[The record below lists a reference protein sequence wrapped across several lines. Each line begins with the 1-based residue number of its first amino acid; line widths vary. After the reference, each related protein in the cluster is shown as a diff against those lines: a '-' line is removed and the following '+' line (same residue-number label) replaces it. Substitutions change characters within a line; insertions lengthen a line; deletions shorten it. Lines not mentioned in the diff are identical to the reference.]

1 MVVLNLLKHLEVK
14 AYFLVILTRGMINK
28 IESAL
33 IGGLPR
39 PFKFSRALVKFREG
53 KLEKNEFERI
63 YNEYLKRSLSKL
75 KDVGINNTVHGL
87 YLWDDLFSP
96 FSSSMHGVKQGP
108 LFRFFDNNFY
118 YRIPVIEN
126 QVKLESP
133 ATIDWYKSTI
143 KVANEFGLNVHA
155 MIPGPLTFALMSENK
170 YYTSMKNLV
179 KDLASALG
187 TEIYFLAK
195 EGARIIELHEPYLIK
210 VTDTP
215 TLEVFKEALSILKD
229 NLDITLWVQ
238 TYFGSAFHLIP
249 FKDSYDI
256 LGLDFTSIKEPLTS
270 LKKFEIKDLSLAIGL
285 IDSRNTK
292 MERVKI
298 LRSIIKDITKMNPK
312 NLFIT
317 PSSMMDFIPE
327 SVAFKKLRVLSR
339 SLMGVA

>member
-1 MVVLNLLKHLEVK
+1 MALSLLRCLEAK
-14 AYFLVILTRGMINK
+14 AYFLVILIRGMINK
-28 IESAL
+28 IEPAL

-39 PFKFSRALVKFREG
+39 PFKFSRILVKFREG
-53 KLEKNEFERI
+53 KLEKNEFERV

-75 KDVGINNTVHGL
+75 RDRGIKNTIHGL

-126 QVKLESP
+126 QIKLENP
-133 ATIDWYKSTI
+133 VTIDWYRSTV
-143 KVANEFGLNVHA
+143 KVANELGLNVHA
-155 MIPGPLTFALMSENK
+155 MVPGPVTFALMSENK
-170 YYTSMKNLV
+170 YYTSIKNLV
-179 KDLASALG
+179 IDLASALS

-195 EGARIIELHEPYLIK
+195 EGAKIIELHEPYLIK

-229 NLDITLWVQ
+229 NLDVTLWVQ
-238 TYFGSAFHLIP
+238 TYFGSAFHLFS
-249 FKDSYDI
+249 FKDSYDV
-256 LGLDFTSIKEPLTS
+256 LGLDFTSIREPLTS

-285 IDSRNTK
+285 IDSRNTR
-292 MERVKI
+292 MERVKV
-298 LRSIIKDITKMNPK
+298 LRSIIKDIIKMDPK
-312 NLFIT
+312 NLYIT

-339 SLMGVA
+339 SLMGVV

>member
-1 MVVLNLLKHLEVK
+1 M
-14 AYFLVILTRGMINK
+14 ANK

-39 PFKFSRALVKFREG
+39 PFKFSRVLVKFREG
-53 KLEKNEFERI
+53 KLERHEFEEI
-63 YNEYLKRSLSKL
+63 YNEYLKRSFSRLRS
-75 KDVGINNTVHGL
+75 VGINNTIHGL

-126 QVKLESP
+126 QIKLENP
-133 ATIDWYKSTI
+133 VTIDWYKNTVKIAS
-143 KVANEFGLNVHA
+143 EFGLNVHA
-155 MIPGPLTFALMSENK
+155 MIPGPLTFGLMSENR
-170 YYTSMKNLV
+170 YYTSVKNLII
-179 KDLASALG
+179 DLASALS
-187 TEIYFLAK
+187 TEVYSLAK
-195 EGARIIELHEPYLIK
+195 EGAKVIEVHEPYLIK

-215 TLEVFKEALSILKD
+215 TLEVFKAALAMLRD

-238 TYFGSAFHLIP
+238 TYFGSAFHLIQ
-249 FKDSYDI
+249 FKDFYDV
-256 LGLDFTSIKEPLTS
+256 LGLDFTSVKEFLTS
-270 LKKFEIKDLSLAIGL
+270 LKKFDIKDLSLAIGL

-298 LRSIIKDITKMNPK
+298 LRSIIKDIIKMNPK

-327 SVAFKKLRVLSR
+327 SVAFKKLRILSK
-339 SLMGVA
+339 SLVGVI